1 LLALDARMSG
11 SSWNFDGD
19 LQVDTHTVTGSRLS

>member
-1 LLALDARMSG
+1 MSG